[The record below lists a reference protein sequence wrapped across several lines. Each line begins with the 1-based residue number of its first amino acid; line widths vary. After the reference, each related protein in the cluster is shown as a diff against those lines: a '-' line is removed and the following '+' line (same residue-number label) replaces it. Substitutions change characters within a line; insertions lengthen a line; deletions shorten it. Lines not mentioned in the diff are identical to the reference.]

1 LIRLEVKNKHNQIR
15 YYICTLIYIDDSDIG
30 FNYEFLKVHNNIVKI
45 ISNPTYILCGTCG
58 SNMEIGEC
66 FFIDTAYKY
75 DRGII
80 KGNNN
85 KYVFELDLD
94 KKLKY
99 VSSFEIDKLK
109 NATTFSGNFLL
120 NCNISNFVQNEL
132 KYVKNENEI
141 IVGEMETFE
150 FYKICSNNNDIKN
163 YFCLRIVSDN
173 FLKNDEQIFEIL
185 QKSELLRRLDIEVKK
200 INATDVD
207 NQNEKFNYIHKFT
220 RKKL

>member
-1 LIRLEVKNKHNQIR
+1 
-15 YYICTLIYIDDSDIG
+15 
-30 FNYEFLKVHNNIVKI
+30 
-45 ISNPTYILCGTCG
+45 
-58 SNMEIGEC
+58 
-66 FFIDTAYKY
+66 
-75 DRGII
+75 
-80 KGNNN
+80 
-85 KYVFELDLD
+85 
-94 KKLKY
+94 
-99 VSSFEIDKLK
+99 
-109 NATTFSGNFLL
+109 
-120 NCNISNFVQNEL
+120 L